1 MLEVFDSDWEA
12 AVQEARASLEAAV
25 PGLLQK
31 TDARRPSYM
40 LGIIT
45 HN

>member
-1 MLEVFDSDWEA
+1 MA
-12 AVQEARASLEAAV
+12 AVQEAKASLEAAV

-31 TDARRPSYM
+31 SDACKLNYM